1 MARWIYRQIPRWVI
15 KRNGM
20 YIEELCHRMP
30 SEDSLAARDATHKED
45 KGEREPISWKSI
57 MSTGWQI
64 LEEKKR
70 WKQGYHQRIM
80 KIKLDNMS

>member
-1 MARWIYRQIPRWVI
+1 VI

-20 YIEELCHRMP
+20 CIEELCHRMP

-57 MSTGWQI
+57 MSTGW
-64 LEEKKR
+64 
-70 WKQGYHQRIM
+70 
-80 KIKLDNMS
+80 